1 MASPFHTVAAEGVSV
16 TLDLRVGHVRSL
28 AIAGG
33 GRSLTPL
40 HTAPWVDD
48 AAVTGDA
55 AIPANLR
62 FLSGDFF
69 CAPFSTADV
78 EAAPPHGWTANS
90 PWRHVGTATE
100 AHGVTA
106 LYRLERT
113 VLGAMVEK
121 RLTLRHRHPFLYE
134 THSFI
139 GGDGAVPVANHA
151 MTRLAAGGR
160 IAFSAKRAFETPHAP
175 LESDPAMGRSRLA
188 YPASAQ
194 DPARIPLADGGFAD
208 ITRYPFAARH
218 EDFLQ
223 LVERPENALGWLA
236 ASRPDS
242 ADVFVSLKNPA
253 ELPVTF
259 LWFSNGGR
267 DYPPW
272 NGRHTG
278 VLGVEEARAYSLYGH
293 RASIAPNPLSDGGTP
308 TALALDAAGRV
319 SVRNVIGVAPLPAS
333 GSAVAEVEA
342 RDGALAFTCEDG
354 ARFEAPFDAAFL
366 A

>member
-1 MASPFHTVAAEGVSV
+1 MASPFHSIAAEGIGV
-16 TLDLRVGHVRSL
+16 TLDLRAGHVRSL
-28 AIAGG
+28 VIARG
-33 GRSLTPL
+33 GRSLAPL

-69 CAPFSTADV
+69 CAPFSTSDV
-78 EAAPPHGWTANS
+78 EPAPPHGWTANS

-100 AHGVTA
+100 ADGVTA

-113 VLGAMVEK
+113 VLAATVEK
-121 RLTLRHRHPFLYE
+121 RFTLRHHHPFLYE

-160 IAFSAKRAFETPHAP
+160 IAFSAKRAFETPNTP
-175 LESDPAMGRSRLA
+175 LEVGRSRLA
-188 YPASAQ
+188 YPASVQ
-194 DPARIPLADGGFAD
+194 DPTRVPMAGGGFAD
-208 ITRYPFAARH
+208 VTRYPFASRH

-223 LVERPENALGWLA
+223 MIERPENALGWLA

-242 ADVFVSLKNPA
+242 GDAFVSLKNPA
-253 ELPVTF
+253 ELPVTL

-278 VLGVEEARAYSLYGH
+278 VLGVEEGRTYSLYGYS
-293 RASIAPNPLSDGGTP
+293 ASVAPNPLSDSGTP
-308 TALALDAAGRV
+308 TALTLDAAGLV
-319 SVRNVIGVAPLPAS
+319 SVRNVIGAVPLPAS
-333 GSAVAEVEA
+333 GSAVADVEA

-354 ARFEAPFDAAFL
+354 ERFEAPFDAAFL